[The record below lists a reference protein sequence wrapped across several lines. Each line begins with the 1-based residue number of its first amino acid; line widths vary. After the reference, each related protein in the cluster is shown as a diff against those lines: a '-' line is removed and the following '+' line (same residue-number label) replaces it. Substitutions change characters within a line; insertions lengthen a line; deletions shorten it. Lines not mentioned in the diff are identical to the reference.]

1 MSYIWN
7 HSRLSEGHASYTN
20 RHPKLISI
28 TEPLQKLNPNPFC
41 IFRAETNMMQKE
53 LLLFLLLTGII
64 AVGQSKY
71 MTKTGSMSF
80 EASQPTF
87 EPIEASH
94 TAVSA
99 LLNVETGELAVLA
112 LVRGFRFPLALMEEH
127 FNENYIESHKYPK
140 TSFKGFI
147 LNFDRNTLSN
157 QPLTVQLTGELS
169 MHGVTNTIN
178 VEGRITKKDGLI
190 SLESSFA
197 VKTSDYAIEIPS
209 LVRKQIDENVQIEVS
224 LPLQPKE

>member
-1 MSYIWN
+1 
-7 HSRLSEGHASYTN
+7 
-20 RHPKLISI
+20 
-28 TEPLQKLNPNPFC
+28 
-41 IFRAETNMMQKE
+41 MQNA
-53 LLLFLLLTGII
+53 LLLILLLTGII

-99 LLNVETGELAVLA
+99 LLNIKTGELAVLA

-140 TSFKGFI
+140 TSFKGSI
-147 LNFDRNTLSN
+147 LNFDSNALSN
-157 QPLTVQLTGELS
+157 QPRTVQLTGELS
-169 MHGVTNTIN
+169 MHGVTKPISVYATITQSD
-178 VEGRITKKDGLI
+178 ELITLT
-190 SLESSFA
+190 SSFS
-197 VKTSDYAIEIPS
+197 VKTTDFGIEIPS

-224 LPLQPKE
+224 LPLQRKQ

>member
-1 MSYIWN
+1 
-7 HSRLSEGHASYTN
+7 
-20 RHPKLISI
+20 
-28 TEPLQKLNPNPFC
+28 
-41 IFRAETNMMQKE
+41 MMQKA
-53 LLLFLLLTGII
+53 LLLFLLFTCII

-87 EPIEASH
+87 EPIEANH

-99 LLNVETGELAVLA
+99 LLNVKTGELAVLA

-140 TSFKGFI
+140 TSFKGSI
-147 LNFDRNTLSN
+147 LNFDRNTLSK

-178 VEGRITKKDGLI
+178 IEGRITKADGLI
-190 SLESSFA
+190 TLESSFA

-224 LPLQPKE
+224 LPLQPKK

>member
-1 MSYIWN
+1 
-7 HSRLSEGHASYTN
+7 
-20 RHPKLISI
+20 
-28 TEPLQKLNPNPFC
+28 
-41 IFRAETNMMQKE
+41 MQKS
-53 LLLFLLLTGII
+53 LLFFFLLTGII

-71 MTKTGSMSF
+71 MTKTGSMTF

-94 TAVSA
+94 TSVSA

-112 LVRGFRFPLALMEEH
+112 LVRGFRFPIALMEEH

-140 TSFKGFI
+140 TSFKGSI
-147 LNFDRNTLSN
+147 LNFDSNTLSN

-169 MHGVTNTIN
+169 MHGVTKTIN
-178 VEGRITKKDGLI
+178 VEGRIIQADGLI
-190 SLESSFA
+190 TLESSFA

-209 LVRKQIDENVQIEVS
+209 LVKKQIDENVQIDVS
-224 LPLQPKE
+224 LPLQPKQ

>member
-1 MSYIWN
+1 
-7 HSRLSEGHASYTN
+7 
-20 RHPKLISI
+20 
-28 TEPLQKLNPNPFC
+28 
-41 IFRAETNMMQKE
+41 MMQKA
-53 LLLFLLLTGII
+53 LLLFLLFTCII

-99 LLNVETGELAVLA
+99 LLNLETGELAVLA

-140 TSFKGFI
+140 TSFKGSI

-157 QPLTVQLTGELS
+157 QPLTVQLTGEIS

-178 VEGRITKKDGLI
+178 IEGRITKTDGLI
-190 SLESSFA
+190 TLESSFA